1 MKVTRRSFLAALAS
15 IPFVGRFVPSNVKP
29 GSYVEVFI
37 PLSEVHTFNGKV
49 IPFDVFDPE
58 AEAWGSKWAR
68 ERYRNA
74 IRYDGPEVFYKGLS
88 LTERMKKAREYD
100 QGDQWDAR

>member
-49 IPFDVFDPE
+49 IPFELFDPE
-58 AEAWGSKWAR
+58 AEAWGARWAKD
-68 ERYRNA
+68 RYEPLPWANRT
-74 IRYDGPEVFYKGLS
+74 VTGLRDED
-88 LTERMKKAREYD
+88 LA
-100 QGDQWDAR
+100 